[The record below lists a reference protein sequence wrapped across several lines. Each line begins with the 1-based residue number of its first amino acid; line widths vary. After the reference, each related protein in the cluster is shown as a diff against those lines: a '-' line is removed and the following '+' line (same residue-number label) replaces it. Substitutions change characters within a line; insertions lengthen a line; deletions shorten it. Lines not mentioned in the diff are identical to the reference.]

1 MRNKKANKLESFI
14 CLDHFM
20 SQQVL
25 EPVRGKNISDLVIT
39 TNEGLIKN
47 VQVGGPFSYHTNS
60 IAFEVKSSSSKNP
73 SHKKVYKFTKANLNR
88 LNELFNFVPWTCAF
102 LTDDV

>member
-1 MRNKKANKLESFI
+1 MSGSFYVTTSAGACSRKKHLRSRDN
-14 CLDHFM
+14 
-20 SQQVL
+20 
-25 EPVRGKNISDLVIT
+25 NIK
-39 TNEGLIKN
+39 NEGLIKN

-73 SHKKVYKFTKANLNR
+73 SHKKVYKFTKANLDR

>member
-25 EPVRGKNISDLVIT
+25 EPTRGKNIFDLVTT
-39 TNEGLIKN
+39 TNEGLLKN
-47 VQVGGPFSYHTNS
+47 LQVGEPFCNHTNS
-60 IAFEVKSSSSKNP
+60 IAFEVTMSSSPNP
-73 SHKKVYKFTKANLNR
+73 SHKKVYKFTKANLDR
-88 LNELFNFVPWTCAF
+88 LNELFNFVPWTFAF
-102 LTDDV
+102 LTDDA

>member
-25 EPVRGKNISDLVIT
+25 EPARGKKHLRSRDN
-39 TNEGLIKN
+39 NERGVDKECTSWRTILL
-47 VQVGGPFSYHTNS
+47 
-60 IAFEVKSSSSKNP
+60 
-73 SHKKVYKFTKANLNR
+73 SH
-88 LNELFNFVPWTCAF
+88 
-102 LTDDV
+102 